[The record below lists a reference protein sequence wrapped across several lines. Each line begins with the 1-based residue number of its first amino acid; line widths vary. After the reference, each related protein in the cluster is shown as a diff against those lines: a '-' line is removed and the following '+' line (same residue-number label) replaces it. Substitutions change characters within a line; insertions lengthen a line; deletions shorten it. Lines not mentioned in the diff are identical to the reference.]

1 MSGMTGQSLPVARER
16 SQLVS
21 VQGHAPPV
29 AQRNRPWFRATIL
42 RRPFFSWFSPAQ
54 AVLVSDEVLQR
65 AGGYLFRGI
74 HPLISIG
81 TASDRYRGW
90 IGQVYSEEL
99 YRGQITS
106 RTNRV
111 GSKSFRE
118 EVLPVDS
125 VREYFQHFKVLEIDY
140 TFYAPL
146 IENEAPTPCANTLK
160 QYSMRMG
167 PEDSVFLKAP
177 QMFFAQKL
185 RRGKDY
191 ASNENYLASEAFTRQ
206 FYEPALSLLGPNLKG
221 IIFEQEYQRQ
231 SERVSPVELA
241 AQLDRFF
248 SSIPPDNRYHV
259 ELRTEAYYC
268 KPVMDVLLK
277 HGAGQILSHWTWLPG
292 LKAQFSRAGNRFIHA
307 GGQVLIRLMTPIG
320 MRYEDAYAK
329 AFPFDRLIEEMI
341 QPGMIPQTA
350 RLMRE
355 AIRNE
360 VEINIIINNRAAGNA
375 PMLAQRIVREFVE
388 TDRNRIT
395 N

>member
-1 MSGMTGQSLPVARER
+1 MPIYEVN
-16 SQLVS
+16 
-21 VQGHAPPV
+21 H
-29 AQRNRPWFRATIL
+29 
-42 RRPFFSWFSPAQ
+42 
-54 AVLVSDEVLQR
+54 DEAIQC
-65 AGGYLFRGI
+65 AEKYLFRSL

-90 IGQVYSEEL
+90 TGQIYTEEL

-111 GSKSFRE
+111 GAKSFRE

-125 VREYFQHFKVLEIDY
+125 VREYFQHFRVLEIDY

-146 IENEAPTPCANTLK
+146 IENGAPTPCANTLK

-167 PEDSVFLKAP
+167 TEDSVLLKAP

-191 ASNENYLASEAFTRQ
+191 APNENYLASEAFIRQ
-206 FYEPALSLLGPNLKG
+206 FYEPAQELLGPKLKG
-221 IIFEQEYQRQ
+221 IIFEQEYQRH
-231 SERVSPVELA
+231 SDRVPAAELA

-248 SSIPPDNRYHV
+248 SSTPRDGRYHV
-259 ELRTEAYYC
+259 ELRTESYYC
-268 KPVMDVLLK
+268 KPVFDVLRK

-292 LKAQFSRAGNRFIHA
+292 LRTQFSRAGNRFITA
-307 GGQVLIRLMTPIG
+307 GGQAVVRLMTPLG
-320 MRYEDAYAK
+320 TRYEDAYAR

-355 AIRNE
+355 AVRND

-375 PMLAQRIVREFVE
+375 PGLAQRIVRDFVE
-388 TDRNRIT
+388 MGKTKSQG
-395 N
+395 